1 MYRTGCIIICGQF
14 RGVKSSQNRVYHCII
29 NYGQLRGGKRRQNRV
44 YNKFAG
50 LLCRTRDPGG
60 CNKYIYVLIGAIQQ
74 TEGGGAVRIN
84 HPRLSHFPFCLSK
97 LIVFSQT
104 WSFLNI
110 LTFFIQICTEM
121 ASQKVLGYWVCVR
134 FKPNPQFQYVS
145 RSHLGMP
152 DFGNSPV
159 SRDLCPNFFPRETN
173 TQTPDNM

>member
-1 MYRTGCIIICGQF
+1 M
-14 RGVKSSQNRVYHCII
+14 
-29 NYGQLRGGKRRQNRV
+29 RGGKRRKIRV

-60 CNKYIYVLIGAIQQ
+60 SNKYIYVRIGAIDRGRRSCQ
-74 TEGGGAVRIN
+74 N
-84 HPRLSHFPFCLSK
+84 KLSSPEPLSFCLSK

-159 SRDLCPNFFPRETN
+159 SRDLRPNFFPSRN
-173 TQTPDNM
+173 KYPDS